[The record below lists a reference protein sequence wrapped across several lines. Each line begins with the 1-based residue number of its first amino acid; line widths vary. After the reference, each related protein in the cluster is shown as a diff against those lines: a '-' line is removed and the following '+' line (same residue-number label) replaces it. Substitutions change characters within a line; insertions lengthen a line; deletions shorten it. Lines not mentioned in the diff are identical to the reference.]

1 MGKIVAQIG
10 ADGYLVGPTLADE
23 SPLEPGVY
31 LIPGGAID
39 KALPVEMKP
48 GKRYWPLEDGWRE
61 EDMPAPPQPDREQ
74 LLAAAQAQRD
84 SLLQYATLRASPLQD
99 AVDLD
104 VATEAERV
112 ELAGWKMYR
121 IQVSRVD
128 LTAEAPAW
136 PDRPDA

>member
-10 ADGYLVGPTLADE
+10 ADGYLVGPTRADE

-39 KALPVEMKP
+39 KALPAEMKP

-61 EDMPAPPQPDREQ
+61 EDMPAPLEPDREQ

-99 AVDLD
+99 AVDLGI
-104 VATEAERV
+104 ATEAEQI
-112 ELAGWKMYR
+112 ELAAWKMYR
-121 IQVSRVD
+121 VQVSRVD
-128 LTAEAPAW
+128 LEVADPVW
-136 PDRPDA
+136 PDRPQ